1 MASSLEGCEIQVQII
16 NRFNEFHIGNNNS
29 VVYVQITAGAT
40 FLALVFAFYIFFL
53 PFVESG
59 ILKVFLFA
67 AYSPTV
73 THCLTTSAYSLSK
86 DCFLVLVFLNI
97 YEF

>member
-1 MASSLEGCEIQVQII
+1 MASSLEGIKILVQII
-16 NRFNEFHIGNNNS
+16 YRYSEFHIDNNNS
-29 VVYVQITAGAT
+29 VVCVQITAGAT

-67 AYSPTV
+67 AYSPMV
-73 THCLTTSAYSLSK
+73 TYCLQLQYIL
-86 DCFLVLVFLNI
+86 CQRNILFVLVFLNI